1 MCTIKH
7 AVGSLNL
14 IYDVTYPL
22 ACMYIV
28 QTGRMDACKS
38 VFQLQHAGNGVSTYA
53 MVLPASLLL
62 LQQTL
67 VHASLL
73 LQYVLTHVFM
83 AGQKQFPMHHGQLG
97 QLLLRSSNFDTFLL
111 VSEKS
116 LACPVDWDIQV
127 PTAARQLRRHLA

>member
-28 QTGRMDACKS
+28 QTGRMDACKGDL
-38 VFQLQHAGNGVSTYA
+38 QRIPLQHAGNGVSTYS

-62 LQQTL
+62 LQQT
-67 VHASLL
+67 
-73 LQYVLTHVFM
+73 
-83 AGQKQFPMHHGQLG
+83 
-97 QLLLRSSNFDTFLL
+97 
-111 VSEKS
+111 
-116 LACPVDWDIQV
+116 
-127 PTAARQLRRHLA
+127 